1 MTTEN
6 EPDFDALERIFH
18 EPSRLAIMSELCGA
32 GKGQSFSDLKAACG
46 LTDGNLN
53 RHLKVLQDA
62 GVVKV
67 TKKFVGVKPLT
78 TVSISSKGLK
88 RFSEYLAA
96 LNSVLLHAQKSMAP
110 ESGSSSTAPAMGGI
124 RGAVAS

>member
-1 MTTEN
+1 MTTET

-67 TKKFVGVKPLT
+67 TKKFVGVKPTSVRATNETAHNSRASALL
-78 TVSISSKGLK
+78 SI
-88 RFSEYLAA
+88 
-96 LNSVLLHAQKSMAP
+96 
-110 ESGSSSTAPAMGGI
+110 
-124 RGAVAS
+124 